1 MGVVGGMKQ
10 NHYRT
15 HAGSAH
21 QTVTEEIKVKTGE
34 KTIRILAG
42 KQKLSGHAGQTTFWG
57 FLEPGFA
64 GQACGVAASSAD
76 QPKCHQTSGDRFGIH
91 RGDLPDAERLTQIA
105 HLRGDPVL
113 PEVL

>member
-1 MGVVGGMKQ
+1 MKQ

-91 RGDLPDAERLTQIA
+91 RGDLSGAERLT
-105 HLRGDPVL
+105 
-113 PEVL
+113 